1 MYIVC
6 SIAASM
12 LKYMN
17 IVRELCRG
25 SFNIRHVYVL
35 WRMHSARD
43 KLVTAAAA
51 AAAHMARRTA
61 AVER

>member
-35 WRMHSARD
+35 WRMHSATD
-43 KLVTAAAA
+43 KLTVTAAAA
-51 AAAHMARRTA
+51 QMARRTA

>member
-35 WRMHSARD
+35 WRMHSATD
-43 KLVTAAAA
+43 KLTVTAAAA
-51 AAAHMARRTA
+51 AQMARRTA

>member
-25 SFNIRHVYVL
+25 SFNIRHVYV
-35 WRMHSARD
+35 WRMHSATD
-43 KLVTAAAA
+43 KLTVTAAAA
-51 AAAHMARRTA
+51 AAQMARRTA

>member
-25 SFNIRHVYVL
+25 SFNIRHVYV
-35 WRMHSARD
+35 WRMHSATD
-43 KLVTAAAA
+43 KLTVTAAAQ
-51 AAAHMARRTA
+51 MARRTA

>member
-1 MYIVC
+1 
-6 SIAASM
+6 M

-25 SFNIRHVYVL
+25 SFNIRHVYV
-35 WRMHSARD
+35 WRMHSATD
-43 KLVTAAAA
+43 KLTVTAAAA
-51 AAAHMARRTA
+51 AQMARRPA

>member
-25 SFNIRHVYVL
+25 SFNIRHVYV
-35 WRMHSARD
+35 WRMHSATD
-43 KLVTAAAA
+43 KLTVTAA
-51 AAAHMARRTA
+51 AAAHMARRNA

>member
-35 WRMHSARD
+35 WRMHSATD
-43 KLVTAAAA
+43 KLTVTAAAA
-51 AAAHMARRTA
+51 VQMARRTT

>member
-17 IVRELCRG
+17 VRELCRG
-25 SFNIRHVYVL
+25 SFNIRHVYV
-35 WRMHSARD
+35 WRMHSATD
-43 KLVTAAAA
+43 KLTVTAAE
-51 AAAHMARRTA
+51 HMAWRTA